1 MIKYEF
7 MRAHG
12 KGSEGSEKRG
22 GGAKK
27 GGGTQ
32 LRHPPVYATA
42 IARTYIIF
50 HGPKY
55 TQFKSGTAAIALKR
69 KLAAFSIHFAHFK
82 LR

>member
-1 MIKYEF
+1 MVRVR
-7 MRAHG
+7 RA
-12 KGSEGSEKRG
+12 
-22 GGAKK
+22 AKK
-27 GGGTQ
+27 GGVRKKGGARSLGT
-32 LRHPPVYATA
+32 PPVYATA